1 MHESARTRRWD
12 EGHHHRGHQPIAI
25 VDGASVRA
33 AEAGVQ
39 IDEAIGVT
47 GIATTAIVDG
57 VTGRA
62 AEAGVQ
68 IDEAIGVTG
77 IAITVT
83 TAIVDGVNGRAA
95 EAQIDEAIGVVATRF
110 FFE

>member
-1 MHESARTRRWD
+1 M
-12 EGHHHRGHQPIAI
+12 
-25 VDGASVRA
+25 DGASVP
-33 AEAGVQ
+33 EAGVQ

-57 VTGRA
+57 VNGRA

-110 FFE
+110 F

>member
-1 MHESARTRRWD
+1 M
-12 EGHHHRGHQPIAI
+12 
-25 VDGASVRA
+25 DGASVP
-33 AEAGVQ
+33 
-39 IDEAIGVT
+39 
-47 GIATTAIVDG
+47 
-57 VTGRA
+57 
-62 AEAGVQ
+62 EAGVQ

-110 FFE
+110 F

>member
-1 MHESARTRRWD
+1 LHESARTRRWD

-25 VDGASVRA
+25 VDGASV
-33 AEAGVQ
+33 
-39 IDEAIGVT
+39 
-47 GIATTAIVDG
+47 
-57 VTGRA
+57 RA

>member
-1 MHESARTRRWD
+1 M
-12 EGHHHRGHQPIAI
+12 
-25 VDGASVRA
+25 DGASV
-33 AEAGVQ
+33 
-39 IDEAIGVT
+39 
-47 GIATTAIVDG
+47 
-57 VTGRA
+57 RA

-110 FFE
+110 F